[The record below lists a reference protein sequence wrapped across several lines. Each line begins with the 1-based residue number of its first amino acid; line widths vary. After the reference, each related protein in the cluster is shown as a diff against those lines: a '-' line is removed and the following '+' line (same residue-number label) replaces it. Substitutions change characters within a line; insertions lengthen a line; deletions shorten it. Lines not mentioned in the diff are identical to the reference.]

1 MRVHELAKELGIHS
15 KDLLDQLTAMG
26 FQPKNHMSTLDEE
39 SVAKIKASVKPAA
52 TTPVTASAPVAPAP
66 SMPAPKAEP
75 IAAREVAP
83 KPATTAPTEKPAAPS
98 PVKATPVPAP
108 APIAVEAPTE
118 GSKVI
123 ILKGPIV
130 VRDLAGFL
138 GVRPNQLI
146 AELMRLNVLAS
157 INEQID
163 IKDAARIAE
172 KHGFTV
178 EREKKVEHKP
188 LVKKETEAEVIQQIK
203 AIVKTHRPPVV
214 TVLGH
219 VDHGKTSLLDRI
231 RNTVV
236 AKGES
241 GGITQHIGAST
252 VQVGEKSIT
261 FLDTPGHAAFSA
273 MRARGANMTDIA
285 IIVVDAGDGLMPQTL
300 EAIKHAQAAD
310 VPIIVA
316 MNKMDLPA
324 ANPDRVKKQ
333 LAGMN
338 MTPEDWGGK
347 TIVCPVSAMTGAGVP
362 ELLEMILL
370 QAEVMELKTNP
381 NQPAK
386 GFVIESQLE
395 AGMGPTANLL
405 VTNGTLNVG
414 DVILCGPHWGRV
426 RALINDHGVKIKSA
440 DASTPAKCLG
450 LSGVPDAGAAFEIIA
465 TDRAARA
472 AAEACQ
478 AQNKLVQLT
487 APKRAS
493 LSTLFDQL
501 KENSERLEIKLL
513 IKSDVQGSLEAID
526 FALKQINSDKVS
538 IHTILGGVGTIS
550 ANDIL
555 LAAACDAIIVGFH
568 VSMDENASRL
578 AKKEGVEVR
587 LHSIIYEL
595 IDQVSE
601 AMAGLLSPILREKMM
616 GQAEVKQVF
625 SMSKGG
631 VIAGCMCMSGRITSR
646 FKVRVKRKGTVLFEG
661 SINSLRRFQNDVG
674 EVKEGQECGIR
685 LDNFTAFAEGDVLE
699 FYEVER
705 IAQTL

>member
-1 MRVHELAKELGIHS
+1 MRVHELAKELGVHS

-26 FQPKNHMSTLDEE
+26 IQSKNHMSTLEADVVE
-39 SVAKIKASVKPAA
+39 KLKASAKKDAPAAPQA
-52 TTPVTASAPVAPAP
+52 TTPPPPPA
-66 SMPAPKAEP
+66 A
-75 IAAREVAP
+75 AP
-83 KPATTAPTEKPAAPS
+83 KPTPAPVIEKAA
-98 PVKATPVPAP
+98 VPAP
-108 APIAVEAPTE
+108 AAPEKAPPPASAEAPAE

-123 ILKGPIV
+123 TLKGPIV
-130 VRDLAGFL
+130 VRELAGFL

-163 IKDAARIAE
+163 VKDAARVAE

-231 RNTVV
+231 RNTSI
-236 AKGES
+236 AKGEA

-252 VQVGEKSIT
+252 VQVGDKSIT
-261 FLDTPGHAAFSA
+261 FLDTPGHAAFTA

-300 EAIKHAQAAD
+300 EAIQHAQAAN

-316 MNKMDLPA
+316 INKIDLPT
-324 ANPDRVKKQ
+324 ANPDKVRKQ
-333 LAGMN
+333 LAAMN

-347 TIVCPVSAMTGAGVP
+347 TIVCPVSAMTGAGIP

-370 QAEVMELKTNP
+370 QAEIMELKTNP

-405 VTNGTLNVG
+405 VTNGTLSVG

-426 RALINDHGVKIKSA
+426 RALINDHGVKVKSA
-440 DASTPAKCLG
+440 DASTPVKCLG

-465 TDRAARA
+465 NDRAART
-472 AAEACQ
+472 AAEECQ
-478 AQNKLVQLT
+478 AKNKLAQLT
-487 APKRAS
+487 TPKRAS
-493 LSTLFDQL
+493 LNTLFDQL
-501 KENSERLEIKLL
+501 KENKDRLEIKLL

-568 VSMDENASRL
+568 VSLDENASRI

-595 IDQVSE
+595 IDQVRE

-631 VIAGCMCMSGRITSR
+631 VIAGCMCMSGRITPR
-646 FKVRVKRKGTVLFEG
+646 LKVRVKRKGSVLFEG
-661 SINSLRRFQNDVG
+661 NISSLRRFQNDAG

-699 FYEVER
+699 FHEVER

>member
-26 FQPKNHMSTLDEE
+26 LQPKKHMSTLEADV
-39 SVAKIKASVKPAA
+39 VAKLKSAAKTAPTVPVAVLAPENTAPKGVVKPTPPAAPVATPKPAPPPTPPVIVKPAA
-52 TTPVTASAPVAPAP
+52 PVVAAAPAVTTPASEAPA
-66 SMPAPKAEP
+66 
-75 IAAREVAP
+75 
-83 KPATTAPTEKPAAPS
+83 
-98 PVKATPVPAP
+98 
-108 APIAVEAPTE
+108 E
-118 GSKVI
+118 GSKII
-123 ILKGPIV
+123 ILKGPII

-163 IKDAARIAE
+163 VKDAARIAE

-178 EREKKVEHKP
+178 EREKKIEHKP

-231 RNTVV
+231 RNTTI
-236 AKGES
+236 AKGEA

-252 VQVGEKSIT
+252 VQVGDKSIT
-261 FLDTPGHAAFSA
+261 FLDTPGHAAFTA

-300 EAIKHAQAAD
+300 EAIKHAQAAE

-316 MNKMDLPA
+316 INKIDLPQ
-324 ANPDRVKKQ
+324 ANPDKVRKQ
-333 LAGMN
+333 LAAIN

-347 TIVCPVSAMTGAGVP
+347 TIVCPVSAMTGAGIP

-426 RALINDHGVKIKSA
+426 RALINDHGVKVKAA
-440 DASTPAKCLG
+440 DASTPVKCLG

-465 TDRAARA
+465 TDRAARD

-478 AQNKLVQLT
+478 AKNKLAQLT

-493 LSTLFDQL
+493 LNTLFDQL
-501 KENSERLEIKLL
+501 KENKDRLEIKVL

-538 IHTILGGVGTIS
+538 INTILGGVGTIS
-550 ANDIL
+550 ANDVL
-555 LAAACDAIIVGFH
+555 LAAACDAIILGFH
-568 VSMDENASRL
+568 VSIDENANKIS
-578 AKKEGVEVR
+578 KKEGVEIR

-595 IDQVSE
+595 IDQVRE

-646 FKVRVKRKGTVLFEG
+646 LKARVKRKGSVLFEG
-661 SINSLRRFQNDVG
+661 NIASLRRFQNDVS
-674 EVKEGQECGIR
+674 EVKESQECGIR
-685 LDNFTAFAEGDVLE
+685 LDNFTAYAEGDVLE

>member
-1 MRVHELAKELGIHS
+1 MRVHELAKDLGIHS
-15 KDLLDQLTAMG
+15 KDVLDHLTALG
-26 FQPKNHMSTLDEE
+26 HAAKNHMSTLEADVIAQVKAA
-39 SVAKIKASVKPAA
+39 VAKAAPAA
-52 TTPVTASAPVAPAP
+52 TAAAPAPHAPAPKAAEPPRPATPPPAPVAPA
-66 SMPAPKAEP
+66 
-75 IAAREVAP
+75 AA
-83 KPATTAPTEKPAAPS
+83 KPAAPAAAA
-98 PVKATPVPAP
+98 PKAAAAPATP
-108 APIAVEAPTE
+108 TD
-118 GSKVI
+118 GSKI
-123 ILKGPIV
+123 IIVKGPIV

-163 IKDAARIAE
+163 VKDAARVAE

-231 RNTVV
+231 RNTSI
-236 AKGES
+236 AKGEA

-252 VQVGEKSIT
+252 VQVGDKSIT

-273 MRARGANMTDIA
+273 MRARGANMTDVA

-316 MNKMDLPA
+316 MNKMDLPT
-324 ANPDRVKKQ
+324 ANPDKVKKQ
-333 LAGMN
+333 LAAMN

-347 TIVCPVSAMTGAGVP
+347 TICCPVSAMTGAGVP

-370 QAEVMELKTNP
+370 QAEIMELKTNP

-414 DVILCGPHWGRV
+414 DAILCGPHWGRV
-426 RALINDHGVKIKSA
+426 RALINDHGVKVKSA
-440 DASTPAKCLG
+440 DASTPVKCLG
-450 LSGVPDAGAAFEIIA
+450 LSGVPDAGAAFEVIA
-465 TDRAARA
+465 TDRAARD
-472 AAEACQ
+472 AAEVCQ
-478 AQNKLVQLT
+478 AKNKLAQLT
-487 APKRAS
+487 TPKRAS
-493 LSTLFDQL
+493 LNTLFDQL
-501 KENSERLEIKLL
+501 KENNERLELKIL

-555 LAAACDAIIVGFH
+555 LAAACDAIILGFH
-568 VSMDENASRL
+568 VSLDDNASRM

-595 IDQVSE
+595 IDQVRE
-601 AMAGLLSPILREKMM
+601 AMAGLLSPILREKPM

-631 VIAGCMCMSGRITSR
+631 VIAGCMCMSGKITSR
-646 FKVRVKRKGTVLFEG
+646 LKVRVKRKGTVLFEG
-661 SINSLRRFQNDVG
+661 SMNSLRRFQNDVS

-685 LDNFTAFAEGDVLE
+685 LDNFTAFAEGDVLD